1 MKIVGWISTVLP
13 LSCWMLTIRYMYM
26 HVHVCIKVKL
36 HVCMYM
42 YVFKTLTFVIFYS
55 NSSFDCYANP
65 FMEKCGLRN
74 NISTVKPHIS
84 IADKYQYSYIT
95 CR

>member
-36 HVCMYM
+36 HVRM
-42 YVFKTLTFVIFYS
+42 YVFKTLTFVTFCS
-55 NSSFDCYANP
+55 NSNFGCYVNP
-65 FMEKCGLRN
+65 FMEKCGLSS
-74 NISTVKPHIS
+74 IVKPL
-84 IADKYQYSYIT
+84 Y
-95 CR
+95 